1 MQSHQIRHQKEVTQV
16 LKKYASTVNLFLEFL
31 PRYKE
36 YLYQCIRHFKAGCLS
51 QYTSI
56 WKDITSD
63 QQALQVVQ
71 EMKLEFEESPFQVGC
86 SRFEIPRN
94 QSLIQEEAN
103 KLLKKELVVECE
115 HKAVEYISPIFL
127 REKSDGTQ
135 RLIPEKFKYLEYCI
149 STLKCKHFRTF

>member
-1 MQSHQIRHQKEVTQV
+1 
-16 LKKYASTVNLFLEFL
+16 
-31 PRYKE
+31 
-36 YLYQCIRHFKAGCLS
+36 
-51 QYTSI
+51 
-56 WKDITSD
+56 
-63 QQALQVVQ
+63 
-71 EMKLEFEESPFQVGC
+71 MKLEFEESPFQVGC

-135 RLIPEKFKYLEYCI
+135 RLIPEKFKYLEYYI